1 MKRNLARL
9 ADREF
14 DLVVVGGGIYGA
26 AVARDASLRGL
37 SVALIEMGDFGHATS
52 ANSLKTIHGGLRYL
66 QQGDFARMRESA
78 RERAVLMSLA
88 PHLVHPLP
96 CLMPTYGH
104 GLTGREA
111 MAVALALND
120 LITFRT
126 AAGGRDLP
134 RGRIVSR
141 DECLALAPG
150 VDADGLTG
158 GALWYDAQAYNT
170 ERLTLAFVQSAHS
183 AGAEVANYLAVTGF
197 VRRDGRVV
205 GVEAEDRLSGGR
217 LRVLGRTTVNTSGPW
232 LDSLLATLPGERPG
246 TGLRLAKAVN
256 LITRPLFGDHA
267 VAVSSRASKSDPEAL
282 LDKGNRLLFVSPWRG
297 KTMIGTSYVPYDESP
312 DGLRVTEE
320 DVQRLLGEISDAVP
334 SAGLRREDVLFVH
347 AGLVPVKGV
356 AASGAVRRAKQAR
369 ILDHE
374 PEGAPGLVS
383 VVGVKYTTAR
393 GVAEKVVDRVL
404 RMQGRRRVPS
414 PSASTPLVGG
424 DLDDIP
430 GTIRRE
436 SLANQHNLGGDATR
450 TLVYN
455 YGSRYPEVLRLLSQS
470 NGSAVATSQEW
481 ALVKAQVL
489 LTVREEM
496 ALTLTD
502 VLFRRTGLASAG
514 YPGDDMVEFCAG
526 VMAGELGWSRGRV
539 DQELAEAREVFAWNR
554 QFSREREE
562 AIWK

>member
-1 MKRNLARL
+1 MKRDLARL

-37 SVALIEMGDFGHATS
+37 SVALIEKGDFGHATS

-78 RERAVLMSLA
+78 RERAVLRSLA
-88 PHLVHPLP
+88 PNLVHPLP
-96 CLMPTYGH
+96 CLTPTYGH

-111 MAVALALND
+111 MGVALALND
-120 LITFRT
+120 LITFR
-126 AAGGRDLP
+126 AAPGGRDLP

-150 VDADGLTG
+150 LEAEGLTG

-170 ERLTLAFVQSAHS
+170 ERLTLAFVQSAHA
-183 AGAEVANYLAVTGF
+183 AGAEVANYLAATGF
-197 VRRDGRVV
+197 ARRDGRVV
-205 GVEAEDRLSGGR
+205 GVEAEDRLSGRR
-217 LRVLGRTTVNTSGPW
+217 LRVLARTTVNTSGPW
-232 LDSLLATLPGERPG
+232 LDSLLATLTGERLG

-256 LITRPLFGDHA
+256 LVTRPLFGDHA
-267 VAVSSRASKSDPEAL
+267 VAVSSQASKSDPEAL

-297 KTMIGTSYVPYDESP
+297 KAMIGTSYVPHDGRS

-320 DVQRLLGEISDAVP
+320 DVQRLLGEISEAVP

-347 AGLVPVKGV
+347 VGLVPIKGV
-356 AASGAVRRAKQAR
+356 AVSGAVRRAKQAR

-374 PEGAPGLVS
+374 REGVPGLVS

-393 GVAEKVVDRVL
+393 GVAEKVVDLVL
-404 RMQGRRRVPS
+404 LRQGSRRTPS
-414 PSASTPLVGG
+414 ASASTPLAGG
-424 DLDDIP
+424 DLADVA

-436 SLANQHNLGGDATR
+436 TRANPHGLGEDAIR
-450 TLVYN
+450 TLVYS
-455 YGSRYPEVLRLLSQS
+455 YGSRYPEVLLLLAHGD
-470 NGSAVATSQEW
+470 GSTVGASQER
-481 ALVKAQVL
+481 ALVRALVL
-489 LTVREEM
+489 LAVREEM
-496 ALTLTD
+496 ALKLSD
-502 VLFRRTGLASAG
+502 VLFRRTDLASAG
-514 YPGDDMVEFCAG
+514 YPGDGLVEFCAG
-526 VMAGELGWSRGRV
+526 VMAAELEWSTGRV
-539 DQELAEAREVFAWNR
+539 DLELAEAREVFAWNR